1 MKIDYDR
8 LVKAEN
14 QYKKE
19 DEQKL
24 FAKSKTRKQLMNAIQ
39 DDIAI
44 FKQH

>member
-1 MKIDYDR
+1 VKIYYDR

-14 QYKKE
+14 EYKIE
-19 DEQKL
+19 DEKKSA
-24 FAKSKTRKQLMNAIQ
+24 AKSKTRKQLMNAIQ